1 MLTVESTEQTR
12 SLLLFSIWW
21 GKEGLLRRR
30 AVVVSLE
37 GGDKVRI
44 LRMGS
49 LVHSVGAG
57 LRLDKDQEVTV

>member
-1 MLTVESTEQTR
+1 M
-12 SLLLFSIWW
+12 FSIWW